1 MTVDFEM
8 NILHSKIIGEGKPLL
23 ILHGLLG
30 MGDNWITLGR
40 QYAEQGFEVHLIDQ
54 RNHGQSFHDEE
65 MSYEALTGDLYK
77 YVKVHQIESFDLLG
91 HSLGGKTAM
100 FFALQY
106 PELLHKLIVVDIAPK
121 YYPPHHH
128 FIFDTIDKIDLSRF
142 KTRRE
147 VEKFV
152 LQYIDSQAIVKFILK
167 NLGRNQVGSFKWK
180 ANMPVLAASLE
191 ELGEALPP
199 LQESQVPALFI
210 KGAKSPYILPND
222 FSQIK
227 AHFPNA
233 EIITI
238 PNSGHWVHAEQPIVF
253 FEKTLAFLK

>member
-1 MTVDFEM
+1 M
-8 NILHSKIIGEGKPLL
+8 NILHSKIIGNGKPLL

-40 QYAEQGFEVHLIDQ
+40 RYAEQGFKVHLIDQ
-54 RNHGQSFHDEE
+54 RNHGKSFHDEE
-65 MSYEALTGDLYK
+65 MTYEALTDDLYNYIK
-77 YVKVHQIESFDLLG
+77 AHQIESFDLLG

-121 YYPPHHH
+121 YYSPHHH
-128 FIFDTIDKIDLSRF
+128 FIFDTIDKIDLSRL

-152 LQYIDSQAIVKFILK
+152 SQYIDSPAIVKFILK
-167 NLGRNQVGSFKWK
+167 NLGRQQDGTFIWK
-180 ANMPVLAASLE
+180 ANMPALAASLE

-233 EIITI
+233 EITTI
-238 PNSGHWVHAEQPIVF
+238 PNSGHWVHAEQPVIF
-253 FEKTLAFLK
+253 FEKTLNFLK